1 MTVSATV
8 ARALAPPAL
17 PLQLDGET
25 IAVYALGSVA
35 LLALLFF
42 GVKFAAGAR
51 EYLILKRGEGDPAAE
66 GDAGDGPNG
75 EGGAEDGPNDESDDG
90 TGPNGESDVD
100 AATDDADRP

>member
-8 ARALAPPAL
+8 ARVLAPPAL

-51 EYLILKRGEGDPAAE
+51 EYLMLKRGEGDPDTGGE
-66 GDAGDGPNG
+66 KGTEDGPDG
-75 EGGAEDGPNDESDDG
+75 EGGAEDGS
-90 TGPNGESDVD
+90 NGEGNVD